1 MMAQQLRALSVLAEH
16 PGSVSSIHG
25 SWLVVTTIPRDV
37 ISFLASAGTRDTP
50 GAHAGKYT

>member
-1 MMAQQLRALSVLAEH
+1 MAQQLRALSVLAEH

-37 ISFLASAGTRDTP
+37 ISFLASAGTRDAP